1 MSSELQNI
9 EIIINF
15 SHLKESISCLC
26 GGSRDFELVIFFWV
40 SKLVLDLNKLK
51 NLLIL

>member
-26 GGSRDFELVIFFWV
+26 GGSRDFELVIFFLSFQV
-40 SKLVLDLNKLK
+40 SFRS
-51 NLLIL
+51 